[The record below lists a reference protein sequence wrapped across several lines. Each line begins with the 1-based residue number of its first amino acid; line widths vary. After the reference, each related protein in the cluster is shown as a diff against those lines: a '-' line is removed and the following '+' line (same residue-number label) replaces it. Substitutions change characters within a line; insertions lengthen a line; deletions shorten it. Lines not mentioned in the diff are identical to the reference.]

1 MQSITPI
8 VKNAQR
14 LEKRANDILD
24 VTRIENKQLKLNLE
38 RFNLVDLI
46 ADIVQDF
53 KNNNNANV
61 ITSKETNCRVN
72 SRRASTTDLR
82 SCRRVYLCRSR

>member
-1 MQSITPI
+1 
-8 VKNAQR
+8 
-14 LEKRANDILD
+14 
-24 VTRIENKQLKLNLE
+24 
-38 RFNLVDLI
+38 LI

-72 SRRASTTDLR
+72 SRTELVQLTYEAAEDIIFVEADKEDNKGHFQPSG
-82 SCRRVYLCRSR
+82 